1 MTELVSFVAEKVTE
15 KLGSIAYQ
23 EICLAWG
30 IESDLKNLK
39 LTLSAIQAK
48 LLDAEERQAKE
59 RGLSLWLGELKDV
72 LYDAVDVLDEFECE
86 ALRKQVVKTYGSTG
100 KKVRRFFSCS
110 NPLAFRF
117 KMGHRMKEIRERLEE
132 IKKVSD
138 QFNLQERQ
146 LDDKHIVVRETHSFV
161 PDSDVIGRDKDKQEI
176 IDLLMQP
183 GDDGNVS
190 VIPIVGLGGMGKT
203 TLAQSVYNDEMV
215 KSNFHQR
222 VWVCV
227 SEDFD
232 VKRLVKEILK
242 SAGGEISENMS
253 MDQVQASLR
262 NVLNG
267 KSFLI
272 VLDDV
277 WNEDPSEWND
287 LKMLLIEG
295 AKGSKI
301 IVTTRSHKVASVMTP
316 GSIHELKGLPE
327 QDCLCLF
334 LRWAFEKGKD
344 KQYPKLVE
352 IGKDIVEKC
361 RGVPLAVKTL
371 GSLLYSK
378 IEERDWISIRDN
390 EIWKLEQKEK
400 DILPALRLSYNK
412 LPSYLKECFA
422 YCSLYPKDFVY
433 NNRDL
438 IRCWMANGLLKK
450 SNERT
455 ELEDIGEQYIKEML
469 SRSFFQEVNHRYR
482 PEWSFKMHDLLHDL
496 SLYVAQND
504 YCLIED
510 TNNTSKFEKARH
522 VSILDHKLGV
532 DATITFLHKLSN
544 NVQTINFSFDD
555 EWGRFINFS
564 FHDSININES
574 LVKTCISRFK
584 HLRLLNLSNSTLET
598 LSSSISTLKHLR
610 YLNLQGNKKIKKLP
624 DSICDLQNLETLI
637 LSGCEDLEELPRDI
651 RKMVSLRYFVITT
664 KQTRLPANGIECM
677 SSLRHLSFNSCH
689 RLECFNEGI
698 QRLTALRSLS
708 FFNCESLISLPQGMK
723 HLTALEYLAI
733 YYCGKLNLMERDDYP
748 TSLQTLSIGELPQ
761 LVSLPQGLKGS
772 ADTLQFLRIV
782 LCENLGVLPEWL
794 PDLSS
799 LRKLQIGFCRKLSS
813 LPEGM
818 DRLTA
823 LRELQI
829 SVCPKLR
836 RDYEHRA
843 FTPEEDETIIRAHA
857 RFGNKWATI
866 ARLLSGQTDNAIKNH
881 WNSTLKQKCYSD

>member
-1 MTELVSFVAEKVTE
+1 MTQLVSSVAEKVIE

-30 IESDLKNLK
+30 IESDLKNLE
-39 LTLSAIQAK
+39 LTMSAIQAK

-59 RGLSLWLGELKDV
+59 SGLRVWLGQLKDV
-72 LYDAVDVLDEFECE
+72 FYDAVDVLDEFECE

-584 HLRLLNLSNSTLET
+584 HLRLLNLRDSTLET

-610 YLNLQGNKKIKKLP
+610 YLNLRGNRKIKKLP

-637 LSGCEDLEELPRDI
+637 LQECEDLEELPRDI
-651 RKMVSLRYFVITT
+651 RKMVSLRYFEITT

-677 SSLRHLSFNSCH
+677 SSLRHLFFYRCH

-708 FFNCESLISLPQGMK
+708 LRYCESLISLPQGMK
-723 HLTALEYLAI
+723 HLTALEYLSI
-733 YYCGKLNLMERDDYP
+733 SYCENLNLMERDHDYP
-748 TSLQTLSIGELPQ
+748 TSLQTLYIGGLPR

-772 ADTLQFLRIV
+772 ADTLQY
-782 LCENLGVLPEWL
+782 LCIFDCKNLGVLPEWL

-799 LRKLQIGFCRKLSS
+799 LRKLVVLSCQKLSS

-823 LRELQI
+823 LRELTI
-829 SVCPKLR
+829 YNCPELR
-836 RDYEHRA
+836 RDYEQRSVGKDWGKMVK
-843 FTPEEDETIIRAHA
+843 FT
-857 RFGNKWATI
+857 
-866 ARLLSGQTDNAIKNH
+866 
-881 WNSTLKQKCYSD
+881 STYDW